1 MNIKTKFTSLF
12 LCISLLFLSSC
23 TVTKILWGDKSYQE
37 NIGQFLVGA
46 DGRYV
51 ALVGDNYH
59 YVFSD
64 GSGTLKQILSLNQ
77 KGILNINTKET
88 YLKLDKNNDISG
100 HLIISGPFSILPP
113 EDKMTLFS
121 LGFKPNKNDEIVVKI
136 QISGKRYLSKY
147 LGHNGARPTNAAY
160 VITVYYSP
168 NSSFTKDVGKVA
180 VTPIAV
186 TLDAV
191 LLIGKIVVSPFSL

>member
-1 MNIKTKFTSLF
+1 MTIKTKFTSLF

-23 TVTKILWGDKSYQE
+23 TITKILWGDKSYQE

-51 ALVGDNYH
+51 ALVGTNYH

-64 GSGTLKQILSLNQ
+64 NSGMLKQILSLNQ
-77 KGILNINTKET
+77 KGILNINVKET
-88 YLKLDKNNDISG
+88 YLKLNKDNDING
-100 HLIISGPFSILPP
+100 NLVISGPFSILPP
-113 EDKMTLFS
+113 EDKITLVT
-121 LGFKPNKNDEIVVKI
+121 LGFKPDRNDDIVVKI
-136 QISGKRYLSKY
+136 KISGKRYLSRY
-147 LGHNGARPTNAAY
+147 LGHNNSRPTNASY
-160 VITVYYSP
+160 VITVYYGQDS
-168 NSSFTKDVGKVA
+168 NLAKDVGKAA

-191 LLIGKIVVSPFSL
+191 LLIGKIVVAPFSL